1 MSRRQYIAFGV
12 FVIAFLTMA
21 WGVPPLA
28 EREDMLPGI
37 LLGTGCTAVMI
48 VCLITGHLVN
58 VDADFDTA
66 SENVLEDKVMNNY
79 DNFNNSGVVE
89 LSEIATM
96 DSVAPFIGVEKAEL
110 EYLYKEVSILA
121 GNSLAKVAEG
131 DDREKSHEKALFKLL
146 GIIKEQL
153 DIRNAAE
160 MRLLEAI
167 KAVENENA

>member
-37 LLGTGCTAVMI
+37 LLGAGCTAVMI

-66 SENVLEDKVMNNY
+66 SEKYMEENTM
-79 DNFNNSGVVE
+79 NFNINNTNS
-89 LSEIATM
+89 TM
-96 DSVAPFIGVEKAEL
+96 DNPFLALDKAEL
-110 EYLYKEVSILA
+110 EFLANTVGVMAAGALVSAAEDTNNAEVLM
-121 GNSLAKVAEG
+121 
-131 DDREKSHEKALFKLL
+131 HEKALRKLTAIL
-146 GIIKEQL
+146 TEQV

-160 MRLLEAI
+160 TRLLDAI
-167 KAVENENA
+167 KEETNNG